1 MVGEEKTIIPKA
13 AEKKAAE
20 PEKLTKES
28 KAKKLKKVTKK
39 SLRTMQ
45 KTRQKHPMRTQA
57 RIAKYGA
64 KGFGRNIWLSTAA
77 TVVMAITLIILF
89 ITVVASVILTSTAE
103 LMKDKID
110 ITIYIKPNTSEEILG
125 QLSDTIKTDEN
136 VKSVETSTSEEE
148 YKKFLEENANSDEV
162 INVLDDEMKTL
173 MIAKMQGTMRV
184 KVYNVDDLTS
194 IRDLVETNELFK
206 QYTDKEKAPTYDV
219 NQAEIATITSW
230 ARIARTGGLILAIVF
245 LVISVLIIFSTIRMA
260 IFSRREEIY
269 MMKLVGAEKRFIRG
283 PFLVEAEICGIIAGV
298 VAATVSYFGFMFMAP
313 KLASYGIDVTAITDV
328 LQSNKLILVYL
339 IFVAAGMIIGRISA
353 RLAVSKYLHKTN

>member
-1 MVGEEKTIIPKA
+1 MTEAKMTAKSDMKKVSADAEEKLPKVA
-13 AEKKAAE
+13 
-20 PEKLTKES
+20 KE
-28 KAKKLKKVTKK
+28 KKLKRVTKK

-57 RIAKYGA
+57 RIVKYGTS
-64 KGFGRNIWLSTAA
+64 GFRRNIWLSSAA

-89 ITVVASVILTSTAE
+89 VTVVASVILTSTAE

-110 ITIYIKPNTSEEILG
+110 ITVYIKPNTSQEILDKMTAVI
-125 QLSDTIKTDEN
+125 QKDKN

-148 YKKFLEENANSDEV
+148 YAKFLEENADSNEIID
-162 INVLDDEMKTL
+162 VLDEDMTEL
-173 MIAKMQGTMRV
+173 MIAKMQGTMRI
-184 KVYNVDDLTS
+184 KVYNVDDLS
-194 IRDLVETNELFK
+194 SVKDLVENDELFK
-206 QYTDKEKAPTYDV
+206 QYVDKEKAPTYDV

-230 ARIARTGGLILAIVF
+230 ARIARTGGLIMAVVF

-283 PFLVEAEICGIIAGV
+283 PFLVEAEICGVIAGV

-313 KLASYGIDVTAITDV
+313 KLAGYGIDVTAITDV

-339 IFVAAGMIIGRISA
+339 VFIMAGIIIGRMSA
-353 RLAVSKYLHKTN
+353 RLAVSKYLHKT